1 MHQIVENNSLL
12 NVLDAIDKTNKLPE
26 NIGIVGGAN
35 NLIVGSNL

>member
-1 MHQIVENNSLL
+1 MCF
-12 NVLDAIDKTNKLPE
+12 DAIDKTNKLAE